1 MTARDYADFFTALAA
16 DREAR
21 SVLRPHALIQIW
33 GTLEARV
40 QGAELLILAGLNDG
54 VWPAAPGPD
63 PWLNRALRDAAGLR
77 LPDG

>member
-40 QGAELLILAGLNDG
+40 QGAELLILA
-54 VWPAAPGPD
+54 V
-63 PWLNRALRDAAGLR
+63 
-77 LPDG
+77 